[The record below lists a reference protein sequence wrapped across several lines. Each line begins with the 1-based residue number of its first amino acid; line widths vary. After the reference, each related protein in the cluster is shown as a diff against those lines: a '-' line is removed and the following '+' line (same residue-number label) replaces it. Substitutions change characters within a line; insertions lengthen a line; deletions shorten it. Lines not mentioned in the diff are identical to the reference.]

1 LDSCQDTAVV
11 GGASSGHGP
20 FNITRLWWAIHVLCP
35 RRLDIL
41 CPPTGQ
47 TLHPRFTRPQTT
59 SRRLARRKNRHLSRP
74 TNLLPM
80 EPHPLFPLVIVPQP
94 PLLLDLG
101 SNGSGFSHNSK
112 WEKRIQSANQ
122 TVIISAS
129 CVPLRPDD
137 APEEE
142 FAKILVFDQKPMRR
156 TAWNHIWIPYD
167 QIGLESLKS
176 ASPPAPPPAPQPT
189 SPPAEADKIPE
200 GVAPTTGSEPVGP
213 DTTWGIPDQGLKV
226 WLRRTFIFQL
236 MSVPDRY

>member
-1 LDSCQDTAVV
+1 
-11 GGASSGHGP
+11 
-20 FNITRLWWAIHVLCP
+20 
-35 RRLDIL
+35 
-41 CPPTGQ
+41 
-47 TLHPRFTRPQTT
+47 
-59 SRRLARRKNRHLSRP
+59 
-74 TNLLPM
+74 M
-80 EPHPLFPLVIVPQP
+80 EPYPLFPLIIVV
-94 PLLLDLG
+94 PLLTLG
-101 SNGSGFSHNSK
+101 SNPSGFSHISK

-167 QIGLESLKS
+167 QIGLESIKS
-176 ASPPAPPPAPQPT
+176 ASPSVPGPAHEPKSA
-189 SPPAEADKIPE
+189 SAEADKVPD
-200 GVAPTTGSEPVGP
+200 GVPSTAENEEAVGL
-213 DTTWGIPDQGLKV
+213 DATWGIPDQGLKV